1 MKICSHCVSRVLPAV
16 FCFIV
21 LTLAACTVI
30 KSTDESQND
39 TLTLAYDSV
48 PDTLAAQQPLT
59 FREPVPEPV
68 TSYEDSLLRYFTPE
82 QVPVVKQA
90 RAEFNQLKTSAE
102 MAHYYF
108 TTLPVILDILYKQI
122 QVSDPNVYSGD
133 DAPSKHWQWF
143 ESYYPTV
150 YFSVNCSECS
160 YEPYA
165 AISRIAEKADST
177 MGKDDEAF
185 FALAFLGEQDSY
197 KLVDCDFCAASTLG
211 EGRNS
216 EMLKLIEQTGTA
228 QTLFSNKIR
237 EYRAEALSVNSDFYY
252 YDKKK
257 VLAEVDLMLK
267 SKILTAE
274 ERATL
279 KEFRDSVAAD
289 KAGQFGCGTTTGC
302 DWGNTE
308 GAPEYNGESQQQE
321 DQGDGG
327 R

>member
-1 MKICSHCVSRVLPAV
+1 MNTNSHYINRILPATL
-16 FCFIV
+16 CFI
-21 LTLAACTVI
+21 LLASAACTVM
-30 KSTDESQND
+30 KSTDESQRD
-39 TLTLAYDSV
+39 SLALAYDSV
-48 PDTLAAQQPLT
+48 PDTLVAQQPLT
-59 FREPVPEPV
+59 FREPVPEAI
-68 TSYEDSLLRYFTPE
+68 TSYEDSLLKYFTPE

-108 TTLPVILDILYKQI
+108 TTLPVILDMLYKQI
-122 QVSDPNVYSGD
+122 QVSDPDVYSGD

-143 ESYYPTV
+143 ETYYPTV

-160 YEPYA
+160 YDPYA
-165 AISRIAEKADST
+165 AISRMAEKADST
-177 MGKDDEAF
+177 AGTDDEAF
-185 FALAFLGEQDSY
+185 FALASLGEQDSY
-197 KLVDCDFCAASTLG
+197 RLIDCHFCAASTLG
-211 EGRNS
+211 DGRNN
-216 EMLKLIEQTGTA
+216 EMLRLVEQTGTA
-228 QTLFSNKIR
+228 QTLFSNKIS
-237 EYRAEALSVNSDFYY
+237 EYRAEALSVSSDFYY
-252 YDKKK
+252 YDRKK

-274 ERATL
+274 ERAAL

-289 KAGQFGCGTTTGC
+289 NAGQFGCGTTTGC